1 MYKDDPEVQ
10 CFIESFREKYGDTTG
25 VFHIN
30 YAEPEKP
37 EIEDHMAE
45 IIILNIQEAIEFQV
59 VVKISIFKNKEEISL
74 IGTPKEINY
83 EKGNIILTSAA
94 EQSKILFDEIT
105 GVDFI

>member
-10 CFIESFREKYGDTTG
+10 SFIESLREKYGDTTG

-37 EIEDHMAE
+37 EIEEHMAE
-45 IIILNIQEAIEFQV
+45 IIILNIQEAMEFQV
-59 VVKISIFKNKEEISL
+59 EVKISIFKNKEELSL

-83 EKGNIILTSAA
+83 EKGYINLRSES
-94 EQSKILFDEIT
+94 EQSKILFDEVT
-105 GVDFI
+105 GVDFL